1 MDTRAVIEKTQSM
14 IDGLKAVCANYGLSN
29 TGGEYKIVTEVF
41 LYKYLN
47 DKFLHEIRSV
57 RPEFSGNTEELLSAL
72 SAEEYESLFFELPP
86 GVARLSQ
93 KHFISYLYNHKN
105 EADFAQMFDATLEE
119 ISSYDENLSVFSVR
133 AGGGEAVKLFDPLSP
148 YVLETGKRDAF
159 CRALVDKL
167 VEFSFEDTF
176 AEGYDFFSVIFEY
189 LISDY
194 NKDSGKYG
202 EYYTPHSIAS
212 IIAKILVPGEA
223 KNVTIYD
230 PSAGTGT
237 LLLALAH
244 QVGVERCSIYS
255 QDISQ
260 KSCEFL
266 RLNMIL
272 HNLVHSLDHV
282 VNGDTLVSPQHHNP
296 QKTRLTQFDY
306 IVSNPPFN
314 MDFSETRDELAG
326 DAHKAR
332 FFAGVPNI
340 PPNDKEKMAVYLMFI
355 QHILHSLKEKGKAAI
370 VVPTGFLT
378 AKNGIE
384 KRIRQYIVEKKML
397 KGVVS
402 MPPNIFATT
411 GTNVSVLFLDGG
423 NKTGDA
429 VLIDASK
436 LGEKVKINKKQRTI
450 LSTEE
455 LDRIVSTF
463 HQHENVEDF
472 CQIVTFEEMEQ
483 KNFSFSAGQYFEVK
497 IEYVELTAEEFN
509 EKISSIQERLAGYFK
524 EGEELSR
531 EIQKQIAGLKYD

>member
-1 MDTRAVIEKTQSM
+1 MDTKEVIEKTQSM
-14 IDGLKAVCANYGLSN
+14 ISSLKDVCANYGLSN
-29 TGGEYKIVTEVF
+29 SGGEYKIVTEVF

-47 DKFLHEIRSV
+47 DKFLHEVRII
-57 RPEFSGNTEELLSAL
+57 RPEFAEDTEKKLSELSEDEYAAL
-72 SAEEYESLFFELPP
+72 FYELPP
-86 GVARLSQ
+86 NVARLSQ

-105 EADFAQMFDATLEE
+105 EDDFAQTFDSTLEE
-119 ISSYDENLSVFSVR
+119 ISSYDENLGLFSVR
-133 AGGGEAVKLFDPLSP
+133 TGGGEQVKLFDPLSP

-159 CRALVDKL
+159 CRALVNKL

-212 IIAKILVPGEA
+212 IIAKILVPNNA
-223 KNVTIYD
+223 QNVTIYD

-244 QVGVERCSIYS
+244 QVGVEQCSIYS

-282 VNGDTLVSPQHHNP
+282 VNGDTLVSPQHLNQ
-296 QKTRLTQFDY
+296 QKTRLQQFDY

-340 PPNDKEKMAVYLMFI
+340 PKAKKTGMAVYLMFI
-355 QHILHSLKEKGKAAI
+355 QHILHSMKEKGKAAI

-378 AKNGIE
+378 AQSGIE
-384 KRIRQYIVEKKML
+384 KRIREYIVNHKML
-397 KGVVS
+397 SGVVS
-402 MPPNIFATT
+402 MPSNIFANT

-436 LGEKVKINKKQRTI
+436 LGEKTKVKGLQRTL

-463 HQHENVEDF
+463 LQHENVEDF

-509 EKISSIQERLAGYFK
+509 AKIDAHSRNLDRMFAESKKLQEDIIIQ
-524 EGEELSR
+524 
-531 EIQKQIAGLKYD
+531 LKSVRYE

>member
-1 MDTRAVIEKTQSM
+1 MDTKEVIENTQNM
-14 IDGLKAVCANYGLSN
+14 IDGLKAVCASKGFNNSN
-29 TGGEYKIVTEVF
+29 EEYRIVTEAF

-47 DKFLHEIRSV
+47 DKFLHEVRII
-57 RPEFSGNTEELLSAL
+57 RPEFAEDTESKLSAL
-72 SAEEYESLFFELPP
+72 SKEDYAILLLELDM
-86 GVARLSQ
+86 GVAHLAQ
-93 KHFISYLYNHKN
+93 EHFLSYLYNHKN
-105 EADFAQMFDATLEE
+105 EDNFGELFNKTLDE
-119 ISSYDENLSVFSVR
+119 ISTYDDNLKVFSVK
-133 AGGGEAVKLFDPLSP
+133 AGKELTKLFAPILGTSSDSKTRTEL
-148 YVLETGKRDAF
+148 

-167 VEFSFEDTF
+167 VEFSFEDAF

-189 LISDY
+189 LISEY
-194 NKDSGKYG
+194 NSNSGTYG

-212 IIAKILVPGEA
+212 IIARILVPDEA

-282 VNGDTLVSPQHHNP
+282 KNGDTLVSPEHHNP
-296 QKTRLTQFDY
+296 QKTRLQQFDY
-306 IVSNPPFN
+306 IVSNPPFK
-314 MDFSETRDELAG
+314 MDFSLTRDELAG

-340 PPNDKEKMAVYLMFI
+340 PPNKKEKMAVYLLFI
-355 QHILHSLKEKGKAAI
+355 QHILFSLKEKGKAAI

-378 AKNGIE
+378 AQSGIE
-384 KRIRQYIVEKKML
+384 KRIREYIVNHKML
-397 KGVVS
+397 SGVVS
-402 MPPNIFATT
+402 MPSNIFATT

-436 LGEKVKINKKQRTI
+436 LGEKTKVNGLQRTF

-455 LDRIVSTF
+455 LERIVSTF
-463 HQHENVEDF
+463 LQHENVEDF
-472 CQIVTFEEMEQ
+472 CQIVTFEEMAE
-483 KNFSFSAGQYFEVK
+483 KNCSFSAGQYFEVK

-509 EKISSIQERLAGYFK
+509 QKISEIQGRLDKYFR
-524 EGEELSR
+524 EGEELSK

>member
-1 MDTRAVIEKTQSM
+1 
-14 IDGLKAVCANYGLSN
+14 
-29 TGGEYKIVTEVF
+29 
-41 LYKYLN
+41 
-47 DKFLHEIRSV
+47 
-57 RPEFSGNTEELLSAL
+57 
-72 SAEEYESLFFELPP
+72 
-86 GVARLSQ
+86 
-93 KHFISYLYNHKN
+93 
-105 EADFAQMFDATLEE
+105 
-119 ISSYDENLSVFSVR
+119 
-133 AGGGEAVKLFDPLSP
+133 
-148 YVLETGKRDAF
+148 
-159 CRALVDKL
+159 
-167 VEFSFEDTF
+167 
-176 AEGYDFFSVIFEY
+176 
-189 LISDY
+189 
-194 NKDSGKYG
+194 
-202 EYYTPHSIAS
+202 
-212 IIAKILVPGEA
+212 
-223 KNVTIYD
+223 
-230 PSAGTGT
+230 
-237 LLLALAH
+237 
-244 QVGVERCSIYS
+244 
-255 QDISQ
+255 
-260 KSCEFL
+260 
-266 RLNMIL
+266 
-272 HNLVHSLDHV
+272 
-282 VNGDTLVSPQHHNP
+282 
-296 QKTRLTQFDY
+296 
-306 IVSNPPFN
+306 
-314 MDFSETRDELAG
+314 
-326 DAHKAR
+326 
-332 FFAGVPNI
+332 
-340 PPNDKEKMAVYLMFI
+340 MFI

-423 NKTGDA
+423 NSTGDA

-483 KNFSFSAGQYFEVK
+483 KNFYFSAGMYFDVK

>member
-1 MDTRAVIEKTQSM
+1 MDTKEVIEKTQSM
-14 IDGLKAVCANYGLSN
+14 ISSLKDVCANYGLSN
-29 TGGEYKIVTEVF
+29 SGGEYKIVTEVF

-47 DKFLHEIRSV
+47 DKFLHEIRII
-57 RPEFSGNTEELLSAL
+57 RPDFAENTEEKLSAL
-72 SAEEYESLFFELPP
+72 SEDEYITLLYNLPTN
-86 GVARLSQ
+86 VASLSQ
-93 KHFISYLYNHKN
+93 KQFISYLYNHKN
-105 EADFAQMFDATLEE
+105 EDEFAKTFDDTLEE
-119 ISSYDENLSVFSVR
+119 IATDERNFEIFSVKT
-133 AGGGEAVKLFDPLSP
+133 GGEEKVKMFEPLSP
-148 YVLETGKRDAF
+148 HVIETGKRDAF

-176 AEGYDFFSVIFEY
+176 SEGYDFFSVIFEY

-272 HNLVHSLDHV
+272 HNLVHSLPNV
-282 VNGDTLVSPQHHNP
+282 RNGDTLVSPQHHNP
-296 QKTRLTQFDY
+296 QKTRLAQFDY

-340 PPNDKEKMAVYLMFI
+340 PPNKKEKMAVYLMFI
-355 QHILHSLKEKGKAAI
+355 QHILFSLKEKGKAAV

-378 AKNGIE
+378 AQNGIE
-384 KRIRQYIVEKKML
+384 KCIREYIVEKKML

-436 LGEKVKINKKQRTI
+436 LGEKVKINNKQRTI
-450 LSTEE
+450 LSPEE

-463 HQHENVEDF
+463 YQHENVEDF

-483 KNFSFSAGQYFEVK
+483 KNFSFLAGQYFEVK

-509 EKISSIQERLAGYFK
+509 HQLEEYYSNLEKYFV
-524 EGEELSR
+524 ESNSLHEVL
-531 EIQKQIAGLKYD
+531 LKNIGMLRYE

>member
-1 MDTRAVIEKTQSM
+1 MDTKEVIEKTQSM
-14 IDGLKAVCANYGLSN
+14 ISSLKDVCANYGLSN
-29 TGGEYKIVTEVF
+29 SGGEYKIVTEVF

-47 DKFLHEIRSV
+47 DKFLHEVRSV

-72 SAEEYESLFFELPP
+72 SAEEYESLFYELPP
-86 GVARLSQ
+86 NVARLSQ

-105 EADFAQMFDATLEE
+105 EDEFAKTFDDTLEE
-119 ISSYDENLSVFSVR
+119 IATDERNFEIFSVKT
-133 AGGGEAVKLFDPLSP
+133 GGEEKVKMFDPLSP

-212 IIAKILVPGEA
+212 IIAKILVPDCA
-223 KNVTIYD
+223 QNVTIYD

-244 QVGVERCSIYS
+244 QVGVEQCSIYS

-272 HNLVHSLDHV
+272 HNLVHSLPNV
-282 VNGDTLVSPQHHNP
+282 RNGDTLVSPQHLNQ
-296 QKTRLTQFDY
+296 QKNRLQQFDY

-355 QHILHSLKEKGKAAI
+355 QHILFSLKEKGKAAV

-378 AKNGIE
+378 AQNGIE
-384 KRIRQYIVEKKML
+384 KRIREYIVEKKML

-483 KNFSFSAGQYFEVK
+483 KNFSVSAGQYFEVK
-497 IEYVELTAEEFN
+497 IEYVELTAEGFN
-509 EKISSIQERLAGYFK
+509 EKISNIQERLTGYFK